1 MPSKAA
7 IGWLHHRSLVWRFLL
22 IGIAAITPLV
32 AALVQFAGDE
42 RDWAIRMTRE
52 RAELLVAHVLDNQ
65 RDILDEAQT
74 MLTMLAEKTEV
85 TAAGP
90 ACDMLLSHHAML
102 HRWTVSLQIADADGT
117 VTCADRAGLKNLNVS
132 GREFFNR
139 ALREQGFVLG
149 DLGTDRMTGALTM
162 TAAIPVVQNRRVVG
176 VLSMNIASGLLPDG
190 LRQSASPP
198 DISMFLVDQKGT
210 LIMHYP
216 PMGHL
221 VGTSMGSRIA
231 VQKALERAEGDDEV
245 ADFSGTPRLFVFRP
259 LPHTDAIVAL
269 GINRASVM
277 GAIDGVLRFRL
288 GLITLI
294 IGGSIILGILGVEI
308 LILRP
313 LRDVVY
319 TARALE
325 RGDFSVRS
333 PDAGA
338 GEVRLLGRVLNRM
351 ARAVADRERE
361 LKAAKEI
368 AENALTEA
376 RLANNAKTDF
386 LATMSHEIRTP
397 LNGIVG
403 YTERLLDEPLEP
415 QQRRYADL
423 IQIAASALLTVANDI
438 LDFSSIEADQIT
450 LQQEPFSLVSLIDNT
465 VSIVSSGAEKKG
477 IPIRTEWDVDLPAM
491 LLGDETRLRQILLN
505 LLNNAVKF
513 TREGHIAARAQYKGR
528 SDRGE
533 MVRISVT
540 DTGIGIAPEKRDR
553 LFKRF
558 SQVDRSVRREFGGTG
573 LGLAISKRLVEL
585 MGGEI
590 GVDSEEGRGST
601 FWVEVALPRAHHML
615 PLPRDGKDL
624 PKTAPA
630 RILLVEDIEVNQ
642 ELARMLLEAAGHEVD
657 VAWNGS
663 EAVEAVQRKTYDLV
677 LMDVQMP
684 GMDGITATRE
694 IRALP
699 RPWNRIPIIAMTAN
713 VLPQQVR
720 QFKQAGMDDHIGKP
734 MKREDL
740 LRKLTEWLPTG
751 DGPGGVQDVPAQD
764 EAAPAGTTE
773 QTKPLFD
780 EKSFA
785 EFKDM
790 MGAERVGHW
799 LGRLDEQLQV
809 FCAGE
814 PAALDRQQLARAAH
828 ALVSQAALLG
838 FPGLAEHC
846 TELEQ
851 ACNGGGEVATQL
863 ERVCRSACQASVT
876 IRRLLSEMAG

>member
-22 IGIAAITPLV
+22 IGIAALAPLV
-32 AALVQFAGDE
+32 AALVQFAGNE
-42 RDWAIRMTRE
+42 RDWAIRVTRE
-52 RAELLVAHVLDNQ
+52 RAETLASHTIDHQ
-65 RDILDEAQT
+65 REMIDDART
-74 MLTMLAEKTEV
+74 MLDMLAEMPAVRT
-85 TAAGP
+85 AGP
-90 ACDMLLSHHAML
+90 ACDAVLSHYAAL
-102 HRWTVSLQIADADGT
+102 HQWTTSIQFSDADGN
-117 VTCADRAGLKNLNVS
+117 VICADRTSMKNLNVS

-139 ALREQGFVLG
+139 VRQEQGFVIG
-149 DLGTDRMTGALTM
+149 DLGTDRKTGALTM
-162 TAAIPVVQNRRVVG
+162 TAAVPVLQGRSITG
-176 VLSMNIASGLLPDG
+176 ILSLDIASSLFQAHSGQVG
-190 LRQSASPP
+190 SPS

-210 LIMHYP
+210 LIGHYP
-216 PMGHL
+216 PMANL
-221 VGTSMGSRIA
+221 IGTSVGSRIA
-231 VQKALERAEGDDEV
+231 AQKALEQSQEDDEI
-245 ADFSGTPRLFVFRP
+245 ADFSGIPRLFVFRP
-259 LPHTDAIVAL
+259 LPHTDATFAL

-288 GLITLI
+288 SLITLI
-294 IGGSIILGILGVEI
+294 IGGSIILAILGVEI
-308 LILRP
+308 LVLRP

-325 RGDFSVRS
+325 HGDFSARS

-351 ARAVADRERE
+351 AKAIADRERE
-361 LKAAKEI
+361 LKAAKEV
-368 AENALTEA
+368 AENALDEA

-403 YTERLLDEPLEP
+403 YTERLLDEPLNP

-438 LDFSSIEADQIT
+438 LDFSSIEADRVT
-450 LQQEPFSLVSLIDNT
+450 LQQEPFSLISLIDNT

-477 IPIRTEWDVDLPAM
+477 IPIRTEWDANIPGM

-513 TREGHIAARAQYKGR
+513 TRKGHITASAQYKGH
-528 SDRGE
+528 SEHGE
-533 MVRISVT
+533 VIRISVI

-573 LGLAISKRLVEL
+573 LGLAISKRLIEL

-590 GVDSEEGRGST
+590 GVDSDEGRGST
-601 FWVEVALPRAHHML
+601 FWIELALPRAEYAI
-615 PLPRDGKDL
+615 PVQSDIKNL
-624 PKTAPA
+624 PKTASA
-630 RILLVEDIEVNQ
+630 RILLAEDIDVNQ
-642 ELARMLLEAAGHEVD
+642 ELARLLLEAAGHDVD
-657 VAWNGS
+657 MVWNGS
-663 EAVEAVQRKTYDLV
+663 EAVEAVRKKTYDLV
-677 LMDVQMP
+677 LMDIQMP
-684 GMDGITATRE
+684 GMDGITATRA

-699 RPWNRIPIIAMTAN
+699 APMNRIPIIAMTAN

-720 QFKQAGMDDHIGKP
+720 QFKEAGMDDHIGKP

-740 LRKLTEWLPTG
+740 LRKLAEWLPASDEPEIAQETAAA
-751 DGPGGVQDVPAQD
+751 VAAMAQTTPA
-764 EAAPAGTTE
+764 
-773 QTKPLFD
+773 FN

-785 EFKDM
+785 DFRDM

-799 LGRLDEQLQV
+799 LGRFDEQLQV
-809 FCAGE
+809 FFADE
-814 PAALDRQQLARAAH
+814 TVMLDRQQLAKKAH
-828 ALVSQAALLG
+828 ALISQAALLG
-838 FPGLAEHC
+838 FSGLAEHC
-846 TELEQ
+846 TALEQ
-851 ACNGGGEVATQL
+851 ACNAEGDLAAPIENV
-863 ERVCRSACQASVT
+863 RRSAREASAT
-876 IRRLLSEMAG
+876 IVELLTKVAG

>member
-22 IGIAAITPLV
+22 IGIAALAPLV

-42 RDWAIRMTRE
+42 REWAIRMTRE
-52 RAELLVAHVLDNQ
+52 RAELLASHALDRQ
-65 RDILDEAQT
+65 RSDIEDARTL
-74 MLTMLAEKTEV
+74 LGMLAGMPEV
-85 TAAGP
+85 RTVSS
-90 ACDMLLSHHAML
+90 ACDTILAGHAAL
-102 HRWTVSLQIADADGT
+102 HPWTMSVQLADISGN
-117 VTCADRAGLKNLNVS
+117 VICADQASSKNLNIS

-139 ALREQGFVLG
+139 ALQEQGFVIG
-149 DLGTDRMTGALTM
+149 DLGTDRKTGALTM
-162 TAAIPVVQNRRVVG
+162 TAALPIVQGRQIIG
-176 VLSMNIASGLLPDG
+176 VLALGIASKLIPDG
-190 LRQSASPP
+190 LGQVGSQVDSN
-198 DISMFLVDQKGT
+198 MFLIDQKGT
-210 LIMHYP
+210 LIAHYP
-216 PMGHL
+216 PMGNL
-221 VGTSMGSRIA
+221 VGTSVGHRVA
-231 VQKALERAEGDDEV
+231 ARKALEYAEGDEEL
-245 ADFSGTPRLFVFRP
+245 ADFSGTSRLFVFRP
-259 LPHTDAIVAL
+259 LPHTDAIFAL

-294 IGGSIILGILGVEI
+294 IAGSIILGILGVEI
-308 LILRP
+308 LVLRP

-325 RGDFSVRS
+325 HGDFNVRS
-333 PDAGA
+333 PDSGA

-351 ARAVADRERE
+351 AKAIADRERE
-361 LKAAKEI
+361 LKAAKEV
-368 AENALTEA
+368 AENALSEA
-376 RLANNAKTDF
+376 KLANSAKTDF

-403 YTERLLDEPLEP
+403 YTERLLDEPLKP
-415 QQRRYADL
+415 QQRRYAEL
-423 IQIAASALLTVANDI
+423 IQIAASALLTVANDV
-438 LDFSSIEADQIT
+438 LDFSSIEADRIT
-450 LQQEPFSLVSLIDNT
+450 LQQEPFSLISLIDNT

-477 IPIRTEWDVDLPAM
+477 IPIRTEWDANIPGM

-513 TREGHIAARAQYKGR
+513 TREGHITACAQYKGH

-533 MVRISVT
+533 VIRISVI

-573 LGLAISKRLVEL
+573 LGLAISKRLIEL

-590 GVDSEEGRGST
+590 GVDSQEGRGST
-601 FWVEVALPRAHHML
+601 FWIEVALPRTEYKA
-615 PLPRDGKDL
+615 PKQSDVKNLPR
-624 PKTAPA
+624 TAPA
-630 RILLVEDIEVNQ
+630 RILLAEDIEVNQ

-657 VAWNGS
+657 MVWNGS
-663 EAVEAVQRKTYDLV
+663 EAVVAVREKAYDLV
-677 LMDVQMP
+677 LMDIQMP

-699 RPWNRIPIIAMTAN
+699 APLNRIPIIAMTAN

-720 QFKQAGMDDHIGKP
+720 QFKEAGMDDHIGKP

-740 LRKLTEWLPTG
+740 LRKLAEWLPA
-751 DGPGGVQDVPAQD
+751 DESSEPASE
-764 EAAPAGTTE
+764 EAALPAVPV
-773 QTKPLFD
+773 QTPAAFN

-785 EFKDM
+785 DFKDM

-799 LGRLDEQLQV
+799 LGRFDEQLQV
-809 FCAGE
+809 FVADE
-814 PAALDRQQLARAAH
+814 ATILDRDQLAKKAH
-828 ALVSQAALLG
+828 ALISQAALLG
-838 FPGLAEHC
+838 FTGLAEHC
-846 TELEQ
+846 TALEQ
-851 ACNGGGEVATQL
+851 ACNGGGDLSQPVEDVRLAAREV
-863 ERVCRSACQASVT
+863 SVM
-876 IRRLLSEMAG
+876 IARLRIQTAGRLSS